1 LSSRLLLLFC
11 MPGRK
16 PKPPVVAKDLQG
28 FKYFDMVRPLLARLH
43 DDGTAADKAGN
54 RQLFF
59 DQYAALLL
67 LYFFNPILTS
77 LNGLR
82 QATELDKVQQSVGGG
97 RVSAGSLS
105 EAQGVFHPALLEG
118 IIAELAERVAPVT
131 PPKEWAALKN
141 LVAVD
146 GSLLPCC
153 ARMAWALWL
162 DEDHRAAKMH
172 VHFEVLRGIPVQ
184 VTVTAGQ
191 GSETEQLRRT
201 LQKGRLYVIDRGYAE
216 YQLFQDI
223 LDANSSFIGRIRDN
237 AVWQLVEERPL
248 TARDRAAGVVRDR
261 VVWLGGE
268 KSGAVFQQTLRVLE
282 VRTGKTDAH
291 GKPEVLLLATDRMD
305 LAAELVAL
313 GYRFRWPVELFFR
326 WYKCILGRRHLLA
339 ESRNGVTIQVY
350 VAIIASLLL
359 SLWVGKKPTKR
370 TFEMFCLFFAGW
382 ASEAELLT
390 HINKLQDTPKD
401 SS

>member
-1 LSSRLLLLFC
+1 LPPPIPFLT

-16 PKPPVVAKDLQG
+16 PKPPVTAKDLQG
-28 FKYFDMVRPLLARLH
+28 FKYFEMVHPLLARLH
-43 DDGTAADKAGN
+43 DDGTACDKAGN
-54 RQLFF
+54 RRLFY

-77 LNGLR
+77 FNGLL
-82 QATELDKVQQSVGGG
+82 QASALHKVQKVLGCG

-105 EAQGVFHPALLEG
+105 EAQGVFNPALLEG
-118 IIAELAERVAPVT
+118 IIAELAERVAPVS
-131 PPKEWAALKN
+131 PPKEWAALKD

-153 ARMAWALWL
+153 ARMAWALWV
-162 DEDHRAAKMH
+162 DEQHRAAKMH
-172 VHFEVLRGIPVQ
+172 VHFEVLRGIPVG

-201 LQKGRLYVIDRGYAE
+201 LQQGRLYVIDRGYAE

-223 LDANSSFIGRIRDN
+223 LDAKSSFIGRIRDN
-237 AVWQLVEERPL
+237 AVWQVIEERPL
-248 TARDRAAGVVRDR
+248 TAADRAAGVVRDL
-261 VVWLGGE
+261 VVWLGGDQ
-268 KSGAVFQQTLRVLE
+268 SGAVFKQPLRVVE
-282 VRTGKTDAH
+282 VRTGKTAAS
-291 GKPEVLLLATDRMD
+291 GKPEVLLLATDRLD

-339 ESRNGVTIQVY
+339 ESPNGVRIQVY

-359 SLWVGKKPTKR
+359 SLWLGKKPTKR

-382 ASEAELLT
+382 ATEAELLA
-390 HINKLQDTPKD
+390 HINKLQDAPND